1 MPTLDTA
8 NIERTTTEIE
18 PCHYTVKFDV
28 PATEVNQAVKNLVNK
43 YKSAKIPGFRP
54 GKTPAALIRKRFDKE
69 IMDEARQY
77 IINESV
83 QLLLTDDTVKPVTA
97 PRIADDD
104 VPQVTDNSD
113 FSFSVEFDV
122 QPEMELPELHGI
134 KVAAT
139 VVQVTDSHVADYLD
153 GLAKQQAGLEKVER
167 AAAEDDILKVGYKAQ
182 MQADEA
188 VPVSAQGLLD
198 NEETWIRL
206 TEPTDIP
213 GLLSALTGKSAG
225 DKTDVSITYPDDFRE
240 AFLATK
246 TILYSFTIQEVHAVA
261 PAELDDEFAKKMGL
275 DDYEALKEA
284 VRSQIESTQKQER
297 NREIGDQIGKF
308 LIDSGDFPLPPSVL
322 KEETNRILY
331 ERMMEQRGAE
341 PQSGQK
347 MKDELEAMSGEA
359 DKDANERLTLR
370 YTLQAISE
378 KEQIKADDERV
389 NMHAQ
394 MMMQQAQAQRQEAD
408 PQTIQ
413 QLAVTNA
420 TTDAV
425 LEKLAEWAEIT
436 DIDRQD

>member
-1 MPTLDTA
+1 
-8 NIERTTTEIE
+8 
-18 PCHYTVKFDV
+18 
-28 PATEVNQAVKNLVNK
+28 
-43 YKSAKIPGFRP
+43 
-54 GKTPAALIRKRFDKE
+54 
-69 IMDEARQY
+69 
-77 IINESV
+77 
-83 QLLLTDDTVKPVTA
+83 
-97 PRIADDD
+97 
-104 VPQVTDNSD
+104 
-113 FSFSVEFDV
+113 
-122 QPEMELPELHGI
+122 
-134 KVAAT
+134 
-139 VVQVTDSHVADYLD
+139 VQVTDSHVADYLD

-213 GLLSALTGKSAG
+213 GLLPALTGKSAG